1 MKRVFVIL
9 LAVSLSVP
17 MTAFAQRRKKAAM
30 KSESAPAE
38 NDVLPPIKFTQF
50 TLPNGLR
57 VILHEDHSTPIV
69 AVNVWYH
76 VGSKNEVPGRTGF
89 AHLFEHMMFQGS
101 LHHDNDYFP
110 PLQEAGGT
118 LNGSTN
124 SDRTNYWEVVP
135 SNFLELAIWLESD
148 RMGYL
153 LDALTEGKLAN
164 QRDVVKNEK
173 RQNYDNRPYGLV
185 GAKIAE
191 TMYPKN
197 HPYHWLTI
205 GSLDDLTAASREDV
219 SDFFRRFYT
228 PNNASLSIAGDFNPA
243 EVRALVER
251 YFGPLKR
258 GPEVQK
264 VTPARPAL
272 EKEQRMTMEDRVS
285 LPRLYLTW
293 HTEPQ
298 FTSNDAPLD
307 QLAFVLAGGKG
318 SRLYRSLVYDKQI
331 AQDVAAFNNSREL
344 AGQFQIT
351 ATAKPGVKL
360 EDLEAAIDAE
370 IAKLKTEPP
379 TQEELERAYNARE
392 SSFVYGLQTV
402 GGFGGKSDQLNQ
414 YAVFLNQPGYFQT
427 DLLRYRS
434 VTPADVMTV
443 ANGYLTDKRLVL
455 TVMPKQRGKT
465 TGDPAP
471 ASPTGAIATPSQQT
485 GTQAATTT
493 PATRTGG
500 TTPAGVQPQTR
511 SESAATTPAGAT
523 PPTTAAKRSADK
535 GQDKSQLG
543 GLYVKPQP
551 KPEPSFKLPQIQR
564 RKLSNGLEVLIVE
577 QHEVP
582 VVNMNLVLRTGG
594 AADPQDRAGLA
605 SLTAALIDEG
615 TKTRSSMDISN
626 QLAAIG
632 ARLGTGSDFDNSA
645 MNLLTLSKH
654 LDRALEIYSDVVT
667 NPSFPENELEL
678 QRKSRLATLMQR
690 KDDANAIAGIVYSS
704 LLYGRNH
711 PYGHP
716 SMGDEQSVRAATNE
730 DVRRFYETYY
740 RPNNAALIVA
750 GDVKPA
756 TLMPKLERAFAN
768 WKRGEIPAVNIG
780 MPPAREKAT
789 VYIVDKPG
797 AAQSV
802 LMIGQVGLPRS
813 TPDYFPLVVMNTMLG
828 GQFTS
833 RVNMNLR
840 EDKGYTYGA
849 RTAFDYRRSAG
860 PFMATA
866 GVQTAVTKESV
877 YEFLKELRGIRG
889 ERPVTPEELD
899 FSKQAITRG
908 FPRTFE
914 TPEQIA
920 NRLTDVVVYN
930 LPDDYF
936 NNYLARVR
944 AVTVDDINRVANR
957 YLDPSRMAILV
968 VGDRKL
974 IEPGLRSLTD
984 VGTTITFVDPEGRP
998 STDGS
1003 SGGGSVEGGGTRR

>member
-1 MKRVFVIL
+1 
-9 LAVSLSVP
+9 
-17 MTAFAQRRKKAAM
+17 
-30 KSESAPAE
+30 
-38 NDVLPPIKFTQF
+38 
-50 TLPNGLR
+50 
-57 VILHEDHSTPIV
+57 
-69 AVNVWYH
+69 
-76 VGSKNEVPGRTGF
+76 
-89 AHLFEHMMFQGS
+89 
-101 LHHDNDYFP
+101 
-110 PLQEAGGT
+110 
-118 LNGSTN
+118 
-124 SDRTNYWEVVP
+124 
-135 SNFLELAIWLESD
+135 
-148 RMGYL
+148 
-153 LDALTEGKLAN
+153 
-164 QRDVVKNEK
+164 
-173 RQNYDNRPYGLV
+173 
-185 GAKIAE
+185 
-191 TMYPKN
+191 
-197 HPYHWLTI
+197 
-205 GSLDDLTAASREDV
+205 
-219 SDFFRRFYT
+219 
-228 PNNASLSIAGDFNPA
+228 
-243 EVRALVER
+243 
-251 YFGPLKR
+251 
-258 GPEVQK
+258 
-264 VTPARPAL
+264 
-272 EKEQRMTMEDRVS
+272 
-285 LPRLYLTW
+285 
-293 HTEPQ
+293 
-298 FTSNDAPLD
+298 
-307 QLAFVLAGGKG
+307 
-318 SRLYRSLVYDKQI
+318 
-331 AQDVAAFNNSREL
+331 
-344 AGQFQIT
+344 
-351 ATAKPGVKL
+351 
-360 EDLEAAIDAE
+360 
-370 IAKLKTEPP
+370 
-379 TQEELERAYNARE
+379 
-392 SSFVYGLQTV
+392 
-402 GGFGGKSDQLNQ
+402 
-414 YAVFLNQPGYFQT
+414 
-427 DLLRYRS
+427 
-434 VTPADVMTV
+434 
-443 ANGYLTDKRLVL
+443 
-455 TVMPKQRGKT
+455 
-465 TGDPAP
+465 
-471 ASPTGAIATPSQQT
+471 
-485 GTQAATTT
+485 
-493 PATRTGG
+493 
-500 TTPAGVQPQTR
+500 
-511 SESAATTPAGAT
+511 
-523 PPTTAAKRSADK
+523 
-535 GQDKSQLG
+535 
-543 GLYVKPQP
+543 
-551 KPEPSFKLPQIQR
+551 LPQIQR

-594 AADPQDRAGLA
+594 AADPQDRPGLA

-716 SMGDEQSVRAATNE
+716 AMGDEQSVRATTNE

-780 MPPAREKAT
+780 LPPAREKAT

-802 LMIGQVGLPRS
+802 LMIGQVGQPRS
-813 TPDYFPLVVMNTMLG
+813 TPDYFPLIVMNTMLG

-849 RTAFDYRRSAG
+849 RTAFDYRRGAG

-936 NNYLARVR
+936 NNYIARVR

-968 VGDRKL
+968 VGDRKV

>member
-1 MKRVFVIL
+1 MKRLFIIL
-9 LAVSLSVP
+9 LAVSLAAP
-17 MTAFAQRRKKAAM
+17 IAALAQRRKKAAT
-30 KSESAPAE
+30 KTGGAPTE
-38 NDVLPPIKFTQF
+38 NAVLPQIKFTQF
-50 TLPNGLR
+50 QLANGLR
-57 VILHEDHSTPIV
+57 VIFHEDHSTPIV
-69 AVNVWYH
+69 AVNIWYH

-101 LHHDNDYFP
+101 LHHDDDYFF

-135 SNFLELAIWLESD
+135 SNFLELALWLESD

-153 LDALTEGKLAN
+153 LDALTKAKLDN

-191 TMYPKN
+191 TMYPEN

-205 GSLDDLTAASREDV
+205 GSLDDLTAASREDI

-243 EVRALVER
+243 EARAFVEK

-264 VTPARPAL
+264 VAPMRPVL
-272 EKEQRMTMEDRVS
+272 EKEKRMTMEDRVS
-285 LPRLYLTW
+285 LPRVYMVW
-293 HTEPQ
+293 HTEPSY
-298 FTSNDAPLD
+298 TSNDAPLD
-307 QLAFVLAGGKG
+307 QLAFILAGGKG
-318 SRLYRSLVYDKQI
+318 SRLYKSLVYEKQI
-331 AQDVAAFNNSREL
+331 AQDVSAFHNSREI

-351 ATAKPGVKL
+351 ATAKPGIKL
-360 EDLEAAIDAE
+360 EDIEKAIDE
-370 IAKLKTEPP
+370 EVAKLKTEPP
-379 TQEELERAYNARE
+379 TAEEMERAYNARE

-402 GGFGGKSDQLNQ
+402 GGFGGKGDQLNQ
-414 YAVFLNQPGYFQT
+414 YAVFLNQPDYFQT
-427 DLLRYRS
+427 DLLRYRN
-434 VTPADVMTV
+434 VKPADVMSV
-443 ANGYLTDKRLVL
+443 AGGYLTDKRLVL
-455 TVMPKQRGKT
+455 TVLPRQRGKT

-471 ASPTGAIATPSQQT
+471 TSPTGAIATPSQQT
-485 GTQAATTT
+485 GTQAAPATTT
-493 PATRTGG
+493 ATRPGG
-500 TTPAGVQPQTR
+500 ATPAGVQPQTKT
-511 SESAATTPAGAT
+511 EAAATTPAGAT
-523 PPTTAAKRSADK
+523 PPTTTTKQGANK

-543 GLYVKPQP
+543 GLYVQP
-551 KPEPSFKLPQIQR
+551 KPKPDPGFKLPQIQR

-577 QHEVP
+577 HHELP

-594 AADPQDRAGLA
+594 AADPQGSAGLA
-605 SLTAALIDEG
+605 SLTSALIDEG
-615 TKTRSSMDISN
+615 TKSRSALDISN

-632 ARLGTGSDFDNSA
+632 ASLGTGADLDNSSI
-645 MNLLTLSKH
+645 NLLTLSKH
-654 LDRALEIYSDVVT
+654 LDRALEIYSDVIT

-678 QRKSRLATLMQR
+678 QRKTRLATLMQR
-690 KDDANAIAGIVYSS
+690 RDDANAIAGVVYAS

-716 SMGDEQSVRAATNE
+716 SVGDEQSLGAIKNN
-730 DVRRFYETYY
+730 DIMRFYETFY
-740 RPNNAALIVA
+740 RPNNAALIVV

-768 WKRGEIPAVNIG
+768 WKRGDVPTVNIEV
-780 MPPAREKAT
+780 PPMRDKAT
-789 VYIVDKPG
+789 LYLVDKPG

-802 LMIGQVGLPRS
+802 ITIGQIGLPRS
-813 TPDYFPLVVMNTMLG
+813 TPDYFPLLVMNTMLG

-849 RTAFDYRRSAG
+849 RTSFDYRRSAG
-860 PFMATA
+860 PFAASA

-877 YEFLKELRGIRG
+877 FEFMKELRGIRG
-889 ERPVTPEELD
+889 ERPVSPEEVE
-899 FSKQAITRG
+899 FSKQSIIRG
-908 FPRTFE
+908 FPRGFE
-914 TPEQIA
+914 TPVQIA
-920 NRLTDVVVYN
+920 NRLTDIVLYN

-936 NNYLARVR
+936 NNYIARVR
-944 AVTVDDINRVANR
+944 GVTLADINRVANR
-957 YLDPSRMAILV
+957 YLDPSRMTILV
-968 VGDRKL
+968 VGDRKV
-974 IEPGLRSLTD
+974 IEPGLRSLTG

-998 STDGS
+998 STES
-1003 SGGGSVEGGGTRR
+1003 SGGGSVEGGTRR